1 MEDWKGDDVLL
12 FKIQEID
19 GCGMKT
25 KKNLHNEFNF
35 RWIYLHNTAPQN

>member
-12 FKIQEID
+12 FKIQEIG

-25 KKNLHNEFNF
+25 KKK
-35 RWIYLHNTAPQN
+35 PSQ